1 MRKLVFIII
10 CLFVM
15 SWQVVAQ
22 RDTILSNHH
31 EITFSFGIIPQKI
44 YLFSSSFNKNELFK
58 SISMGY
64 SYRFNKVI
72 GVGALYS
79 YVPNFYTIFYQS
91 YSGSE
96 EIIGRMNQSSHSF
109 VSVLKINWLNTKY
122 VVLFSKIGIGFTL
135 LQHTLTNYY
144 PEKYEG
150 AIACT
155 GCGRC
160 IRYCPVSVDISEIV
174 GYLKDPNA
182 DPAKWAAEK
191 KDAKN

>member
-1 MRKLVFIII
+1 
-10 CLFVM
+10 M

-144 PEKYEG
+144 PEKYE
-150 AIACT
+150 
-155 GCGRC
+155 
-160 IRYCPVSVDISEIV
+160 ISPSYEDLFLAALVTPIGIEI
-174 GYLKDPNA
+174 GTKQYAGFLQYGIGNQGMFTA
-182 DPAKWAAEK
+182 GFRLGL
-191 KDAKN
+191 